1 MVTTSILRFFSL
13 LALLLALALP
23 AYAVGVEDYPLL
35 PSTEKVSDGADVLS
49 RAAIAELQRRL
60 EVFSDARVDAR
71 VITLRRLDYGLSLQE
86 LADQLLGRWQSEDN
100 AELLVLIET
109 GTNSVS
115 IQASSEVRS
124 LLPEELLLSTAE
136 TTMAYPLRDGGRYR
150 QALIDGID
158 RLGVVLAGGD
168 DPGPP
173 VVVEPALIVSNI
185 PSAEETANS
194 NGFSWVIVLLVVG
207 TLVPMA
213 TWWVFSR

>member
-23 AYAVGVEDYPLL
+23 AYAVGVEDYLLL

-86 LADQLLGRWQSEDN
+86 LADQLLERWQSEDN

>member
-86 LADQLLGRWQSEDN
+86 LADQLLERWQSEDN

-115 IQASSEVRS
+115 IQASSEVHR

>member
-1 MVTTSILRFFSL
+1 MVKTSILRFFSL
-13 LALLLALALP
+13 LVLLLALALP

-60 EVFSDARVDAR
+60 EVFGDARVDAR
-71 VITLRRLDYGLSLQE
+71 VITLRRLDYDLSLQE
-86 LADQLLGRWQSEDN
+86 LADQLLERWQSEAN
-100 AELLVLIET
+100 EQLLILIET

-124 LLPEELLLSTAE
+124 LLPEELLISTAE

-173 VVVEPALIVSNI
+173 VVVEPALIASNI
-185 PSAEETANS
+185 PSVEETANS
-194 NGFSWVIVLLVVG
+194 NAFSWVIVLLVVG

>member
-86 LADQLLGRWQSEDN
+86 LADQLLERWQSEDN

-115 IQASSEVRS
+115 IQASSEVLS

>member
-86 LADQLLGRWQSEDN
+86 LADQLLERWQSEDN
-100 AELLVLIET
+100 DGLLVLIET

>member
-1 MVTTSILRFFSL
+1 MVKTSILRSFSL
-13 LALLLALALP
+13 LVLLLALALP

-60 EVFSDARVDAR
+60 EVFGDARVDAR
-71 VITLRRLDYGLSLQE
+71 VITLRRLDYDLTLQE
-86 LADQLLGRWQSEDN
+86 LADQLLERWQSKDN
-100 AELLVLIET
+100 EQLLVLIET
-109 GTNSVS
+109 GTNNVS

-124 LLPEELLLSTAE
+124 LLPEELLISTAE

-173 VVVEPALIVSNI
+173 VVVEPALIASNI
-185 PSAEETANS
+185 PSVEETANS
-194 NGFSWVIVLLVVG
+194 NAFSWVVVLLVVG

>member
-1 MVTTSILRFFSL
+1 MVKTSILRSFSL
-13 LALLLALALP
+13 LVLLLALALP

-60 EVFSDARVDAR
+60 EVFGDARVDAR
-71 VITLRRLDYGLSLQE
+71 VITLRRLDYDLTLQE
-86 LADQLLGRWQSEDN
+86 LADQLLERWQSEAN
-100 AELLVLIET
+100 EQLLVLIET

-124 LLPEELLLSTAE
+124 LLPEELLISTAE

-173 VVVEPALIVSNI
+173 VVVEPALIASNI
-185 PSAEETANS
+185 PSVEETANS
-194 NGFSWVIVLLVVG
+194 NAFSWVVVLLVVG

>member
-86 LADQLLGRWQSEDN
+86 LADQLLERWQSEDN
-100 AELLVLIET
+100 ADLLVLIET

-115 IQASSEVRS
+115 IQASSEVLS

>member
-86 LADQLLGRWQSEDN
+86 LADQLLERWQSEDN
-100 AELLVLIET
+100 DGLLVLIET

-136 TTMAYPLRDGGRYR
+136 TTVAYPLRDGGRYR

>member
-1 MVTTSILRFFSL
+1 MVKTSILRFFSL
-13 LALLLALALP
+13 LVLLLALALP

-60 EVFSDARVDAR
+60 EVFGDARVDAR
-71 VITLRRLDYGLSLQE
+71 VITLRRLDYDLTLQE
-86 LADQLLGRWQSEDN
+86 LADQLLERWQSEAN
-100 AELLVLIET
+100 EQLLVLIET

-124 LLPEELLLSTAE
+124 LLPEELLISTAE

-173 VVVEPALIVSNI
+173 VVVEPALIASNI
-185 PSAEETANS
+185 PSVEETANS
-194 NGFSWVIVLLVVG
+194 NAFSWVVVLLVVG

>member
-1 MVTTSILRFFSL
+1 MVKTSILRSFSL
-13 LALLLALALP
+13 LVLLLALALP

-60 EVFSDARVDAR
+60 EVFGDARVDAR
-71 VITLRRLDYGLSLQE
+71 VITLRRLDYDLTLQE
-86 LADQLLGRWQSEDN
+86 LADQLLERWQSDDN
-100 AELLVLIET
+100 EQLLVLIET
-109 GTNSVS
+109 GTNNVS

-124 LLPEELLLSTAE
+124 LLPEELLISTAE

-173 VVVEPALIVSNI
+173 VVVEPALIASNI
-185 PSAEETANS
+185 PSVEETANS
-194 NGFSWVIVLLVVG
+194 NAFSWVVVLLVVG

>member
-1 MVTTSILRFFSL
+1 MVKTSILRFFSL
-13 LALLLALALP
+13 LVLLLALALP

-60 EVFSDARVDAR
+60 EVFGDARVDAR
-71 VITLRRLDYGLSLQE
+71 VITLRRLDYDLTLQE
-86 LADQLLGRWQSEDN
+86 LADQLLERWQSEAN
-100 AELLVLIET
+100 EQLLILIET

-124 LLPEELLLSTAE
+124 LLPEELLISTAE

-173 VVVEPALIVSNI
+173 VVVEPALIASNI
-185 PSAEETANS
+185 PSVEETANS
-194 NGFSWVIVLLVVG
+194 NAFSWVIVLLVVG

>member
-1 MVTTSILRFFSL
+1 MVKTSILRSFSL
-13 LALLLALALP
+13 LVLLLALALP
-23 AYAVGVEDYPLL
+23 AYAVGIDDYPLL

-71 VITLRRLDYGLSLQE
+71 VITLRRLDYDLTLQE
-86 LADQLLGRWQSEDN
+86 LADQLLERWQSEDN
-100 AELLVLIET
+100 EQLLVLIET

-115 IQASSEVRS
+115 IQASPEVRS
-124 LLPEELLLSTAE
+124 LLPEELLISTAE

-173 VVVEPALIVSNI
+173 VVVEPALIASNI
-185 PSAEETANS
+185 PSVEETANS
-194 NGFSWVIVLLVVG
+194 NAFSWVIVLLVVG

>member
-86 LADQLLGRWQSEDN
+86 LADQLLERWQGEDN

-124 LLPEELLLSTAE
+124 LLPDELLLSTAE

>member
-1 MVTTSILRFFSL
+1 MVKTSILRFFSL
-13 LALLLALALP
+13 LVLLLALALP

-49 RAAIAELQRRL
+49 RAAIAELQKRL

-71 VITLRRLDYGLSLQE
+71 VITLRRLDYDLTLQE
-86 LADQLLGRWQSEDN
+86 LADQLLERWQSEAN
-100 AELLVLIET
+100 EQLLVLIET

-124 LLPEELLLSTAE
+124 LLPEVLLISTAE

-173 VVVEPALIVSNI
+173 VVVEPALIASNI
-185 PSAEETANS
+185 PSVEETANS
-194 NGFSWVIVLLVVG
+194 NAFSWVIVLLVVG

>member
-1 MVTTSILRFFSL
+1 MVKTSILRFFSL
-13 LALLLALALP
+13 LVLLLALALP

-60 EVFSDARVDAR
+60 EVFGDARVDAR
-71 VITLRRLDYGLSLQE
+71 VITLRRLDYDLSLQE
-86 LADQLLGRWQSEDN
+86 LADQLLERWQSEAN
-100 AELLVLIET
+100 EQLLILIET

-124 LLPEELLLSTAE
+124 LLPEELLISTAE

-173 VVVEPALIVSNI
+173 VVVEPALIASNI
-185 PSAEETANS
+185 PSVEETANS
-194 NGFSWVIVLLVVG
+194 NAFSWVVVLLVVG

>member
-13 LALLLALALP
+13 LTLLLALALP

-86 LADQLLGRWQSEDN
+86 LADQLLERWQSEDN

-124 LLPEELLLSTAE
+124 LLPDELLLSTAE

>member
-1 MVTTSILRFFSL
+1 MVETSILRFFSL
-13 LALLLALALP
+13 LVLLLALALP

-60 EVFSDARVDAR
+60 EVFGDARVDAR
-71 VITLRRLDYGLSLQE
+71 VITLRRLDYDLTLQE
-86 LADQLLGRWQSEDN
+86 LADQLLERWQSEDN
-100 AELLVLIET
+100 EQLLVLIET

-124 LLPEELLLSTAE
+124 LLPEELLISTAE

-173 VVVEPALIVSNI
+173 VVVEPALIASNI
-185 PSAEETANS
+185 PSVEETANS
-194 NGFSWVIVLLVVG
+194 NAFSWVVVLLVVG

>member
-86 LADQLLGRWQSEDN
+86 LADQLLERWQGEDN

-115 IQASSEVRS
+115 IQASSEVHR

>member
-13 LALLLALALP
+13 LALLRALALP

-86 LADQLLGRWQSEDN
+86 LADQLLERWQSEDN

>member
-86 LADQLLGRWQSEDN
+86 LADQLLERWQSEDN
-100 AELLVLIET
+100 ADLLVLIET

>member
-1 MVTTSILRFFSL
+1 MVTTLILRFFSL

-86 LADQLLGRWQSEDN
+86 LADQLLERWQGEDN

-115 IQASSEVRS
+115 IQASSEVHR

>member
-1 MVTTSILRFFSL
+1 MVKTSILRFFSL
-13 LALLLALALP
+13 LVLLLALALP

-49 RAAIAELQRRL
+49 RAAIAELQKRL

-71 VITLRRLDYGLSLQE
+71 VITLRRLDYDLTLQE
-86 LADQLLGRWQSEDN
+86 LADQLLERWQSEAN
-100 AELLVLIET
+100 EQLLVLIET

-124 LLPEELLLSTAE
+124 LLPEELLISTAE

-173 VVVEPALIVSNI
+173 VVVEPALIASNI
-185 PSAEETANS
+185 PSVEETANS
-194 NGFSWVIVLLVVG
+194 NAFSWVIVLLVVG

>member
-1 MVTTSILRFFSL
+1 MVKTSILRSFSL
-13 LALLLALALP
+13 LVLLLALALP
-23 AYAVGVEDYPLL
+23 AYAVGIDDYPLL

-71 VITLRRLDYGLSLQE
+71 VITLRRLDYDLTLQE
-86 LADQLLGRWQSEDN
+86 LADQLLERWQSEDN
-100 AELLVLIET
+100 EQLLVLIET

-115 IQASSEVRS
+115 IQASPEVRS
-124 LLPEELLLSTAE
+124 LLPEELLISTAE

-173 VVVEPALIVSNI
+173 VVVEPALIASNI
-185 PSAEETANS
+185 PSVEETANS
-194 NGFSWVIVLLVVG
+194 NAFSWVVVLLVVG

>member
-1 MVTTSILRFFSL
+1 MVKTSILRFFSL
-13 LALLLALALP
+13 LVLLLALALP

-60 EVFSDARVDAR
+60 EVFGDARVDAR
-71 VITLRRLDYGLSLQE
+71 VITLRRLDYDLTLQE
-86 LADQLLGRWQSEDN
+86 LADQLLERWQSEAN
-100 AELLVLIET
+100 EQLLVLIET
-109 GTNSVS
+109 GTNNVS
-115 IQASSEVRS
+115 IQASSEMLS
-124 LLPEELLLSTAE
+124 LLPEELLISTAE

-173 VVVEPALIVSNI
+173 VVVEPALIASNI
-185 PSAEETANS
+185 PSVEETANS
-194 NGFSWVIVLLVVG
+194 NAFSWVIVLLVVG

>member
-1 MVTTSILRFFSL
+1 MVKTSILRSFSL
-13 LALLLALALP
+13 LVLLLALALP
-23 AYAVGVEDYPLL
+23 AYAVGIDDYPLL

-60 EVFSDARVDAR
+60 EVFGDARVDAR
-71 VITLRRLDYGLSLQE
+71 VITLRRLDYDLTLQE
-86 LADQLLGRWQSEDN
+86 LADQLLERWQSEDN
-100 AELLVLIET
+100 EQLLVLIET

-124 LLPEELLLSTAE
+124 LLPEELLISTAE

-173 VVVEPALIVSNI
+173 VVVEPALIASNI
-185 PSAEETANS
+185 PSVEETANS
-194 NGFSWVIVLLVVG
+194 NAFSWVVVLLVVG

>member
-71 VITLRRLDYGLSLQE
+71 VITLRRIDYGLSLQE
-86 LADQLLGRWQSEDN
+86 LADQLLERWKSEDN
-100 AELLVLIET
+100 DGLLVLIET

-136 TTMAYPLRDGGRYR
+136 TTIAYPLRDGGRYR

-158 RLGVVLAGGD
+158 RLGVVLAGGN

>member
-13 LALLLALALP
+13 LMLLLALALP
-23 AYAVGVEDYPLL
+23 AYAIGVEDYPLL

-86 LADQLLGRWQSEDN
+86 LADQLLERWQSEDN

-124 LLPEELLLSTAE
+124 LLPDELLLSTAE

>member
-86 LADQLLGRWQSEDN
+86 LADQLLERWQSEDN
-100 AELLVLIET
+100 DGLLVLIET

-136 TTMAYPLRDGGRYR
+136 TTIAYPLRDGGRYR

>member
-1 MVTTSILRFFSL
+1 MTSILRFFSL
-13 LALLLALALP
+13 LMLLLALALP
-23 AYAVGVEDYPLL
+23 AYAIGVEDYPLL

-86 LADQLLGRWQSEDN
+86 LADQLLERWKGEEN

-115 IQASSEVRS
+115 IQASSEVRN

>member
-86 LADQLLGRWQSEDN
+86 LADQLLERWQSEDN

-115 IQASSEVRS
+115 IQASSEVSS

-194 NGFSWVIVLLVVG
+194 NGFSWVVVLLVVG

>member
-86 LADQLLGRWQSEDN
+86 LADQLLERWQSEDN

-115 IQASSEVRS
+115 IQASSEVLS

-158 RLGVVLAGGD
+158 RLCVVLAGGD

>member
-86 LADQLLGRWQSEDN
+86 LADQLLERWQSEDN

-124 LLPEELLLSTAE
+124 LLSEELLLSTAE

>member
-1 MVTTSILRFFSL
+1 MVKTSILRSFSL
-13 LALLLALALP
+13 LVLLLALALP

-60 EVFSDARVDAR
+60 EVFGDARVDAR
-71 VITLRRLDYGLSLQE
+71 VITLRRLDYDLTLQE
-86 LADQLLGRWQSEDN
+86 LADQLLERWQSEAN
-100 AELLVLIET
+100 EQLLVLIET

-124 LLPEELLLSTAE
+124 LLPEELLISTAE

-173 VVVEPALIVSNI
+173 VVVEPALIASNI
-185 PSAEETANS
+185 PSVEETANS
-194 NGFSWVIVLLVVG
+194 NAFSWVIVLLVVG

>member
-23 AYAVGVEDYPLL
+23 ANAVGVEDYPLL

-86 LADQLLGRWQSEDN
+86 LADQLLERWQSEDN

-207 TLVPMA
+207 TLVPMV

>member
-1 MVTTSILRFFSL
+1 MVKTSILRSFSL
-13 LALLLALALP
+13 LVLLLALALP

-60 EVFSDARVDAR
+60 EVFGDARVDAR
-71 VITLRRLDYGLSLQE
+71 VITLRRLDYDLTLQE
-86 LADQLLGRWQSEDN
+86 LADQLLERWQSEDN
-100 AELLVLIET
+100 EQLLVLIET

-124 LLPEELLLSTAE
+124 LLPEVLLISTAE

-173 VVVEPALIVSNI
+173 VVVEPALIASNI
-185 PSAEETANS
+185 PSVEETANS
-194 NGFSWVIVLLVVG
+194 NAFSWVIVLLVVG

>member
-1 MVTTSILRFFSL
+1 MVKTSILRFFSL
-13 LALLLALALP
+13 LVLLLALALP

-60 EVFSDARVDAR
+60 EVFGDARVDAR
-71 VITLRRLDYGLSLQE
+71 VITLRRLDYDLSLQE
-86 LADQLLGRWQSEDN
+86 LADQLLERWQSEDN
-100 AELLVLIET
+100 EQLLVLIET
-109 GTNSVS
+109 GTNNVS

-124 LLPEELLLSTAE
+124 LLPEELLISTAE

-173 VVVEPALIVSNI
+173 VVVEPALIASNI
-185 PSAEETANS
+185 PSVEETANS
-194 NGFSWVIVLLVVG
+194 NAFSWVVVLLVVG

>member
-13 LALLLALALP
+13 LVLLLALALP
-23 AYAVGVEDYPLL
+23 AYAVGVEDYPLF

-71 VITLRRLDYGLSLQE
+71 IITLRRLDYGLRLQE
-86 LADQLLGRWQSEDN
+86 LADQLLERWQSEDN

-109 GTNSVS
+109 GTNSAS
-115 IQASSEVRS
+115 IQASPEVRS
-124 LLPEELLLSTAE
+124 LLSEELLISTAE

-173 VVVEPALIVSNI
+173 VVVEPALIASNI
-185 PSAEETANS
+185 PSVEETANS
-194 NGFSWVIVLLVVG
+194 NAFSWVIVLLVVG

>member
-1 MVTTSILRFFSL
+1 MVKTSILRSFSL
-13 LALLLALALP
+13 LVLLLALALP

-71 VITLRRLDYGLSLQE
+71 VITLRRLDYDLTLQE
-86 LADQLLGRWQSEDN
+86 LADQLLERWQSEDN
-100 AELLVLIET
+100 EQLLVLIET

-124 LLPEELLLSTAE
+124 LLPEELLISTAE

-173 VVVEPALIVSNI
+173 VVVEPALIASNI
-185 PSAEETANS
+185 PSVEETANS
-194 NGFSWVIVLLVVG
+194 NAFSWVIVLLVVG

>member
-1 MVTTSILRFFSL
+1 MVKTSILRSFSL
-13 LALLLALALP
+13 LVLLLALALP

-60 EVFSDARVDAR
+60 EVFGDARVDAR
-71 VITLRRLDYGLSLQE
+71 VITLRRLDYDLTLQE
-86 LADQLLGRWQSEDN
+86 LADQLLERWQSEDN
-100 AELLVLIET
+100 EQLLVLIET

-124 LLPEELLLSTAE
+124 LLPEELLISTAE

-173 VVVEPALIVSNI
+173 VVVEPALIASNI
-185 PSAEETANS
+185 PSVEETANS
-194 NGFSWVIVLLVVG
+194 NAFSWVIVLLVVG